1 MHTAK
6 VVSFLLTAFAF
17 SSAPHGGFSAER
29 AGDPMTP
36 EHVARLKM
44 VSAVKISPSGNQVA
58 YVLSVPRE
66 PVKEP
71 SGLPW
76 EELHVVLADGTSRPF
91 ITGEVNVSKVDWTP
105 DGKGISFVAKR
116 GKDKY
121 QALYAIPADG
131 GEARKI
137 VSFGSDIGGYSFS
150 PDGNS
155 VAFIAADPAPEDEEK
170 LKEQGFN
177 QEVYEESFRQTR
189 VRIAATGGADA
200 PPRSLDLAG
209 FPSELH
215 WAPRGNL
222 LALALAPTPLVDDD
236 FMERKVHVV
245 DAESG
250 KVISRIENPGKLGE
264 IAWSP
269 DAKHLAFIAAADP
282 NDPSAGRLLVVPA
295 AGGKPVELLPGLEG
309 EFASIAWKDDE
320 TISFLSSAGVWT
332 TLGEVRRDGGG
343 HRVRIP
349 AGKSVLSHLS
359 LSNDRGKVA
368 IIGESASFPPEVH
381 ILGDGEI
388 EPRRMTH
395 SNPSLDGLALAEQ
408 EVVRFRARDGLQLE
422 GILIRPLGEEK
433 GKRYPTILYVH
444 GGPEAHERNGW
455 LTSYARPGQV
465 AAARGFAVFYPNYRG
480 STGRGVEFSKL
491 GQGDPAGKEFDDLAD
506 AADHLVAVGVAD
518 REKIG
523 ITGGSYGGYATAWAA
538 TRLSSRFA
546 AGVMFVGISDLV
558 SKLST
563 TDIPSEEFLVHSRKK
578 LDENWRFFLERS
590 PIFHAKGAR
599 TPLLILHGKD
609 DPRVHPGQS
618 LELYRRLKEE
628 GGAPVRLVHYPG
640 EGHGNRKS
648 AAKLDYHLRMLQW
661 FEHYLKGAGGSPPP
675 PKVEYEKKPD
685 SKTGPPAS
693 AAAGAPVP
701 AGE

>member
-1 MHTAK
+1 MQMHRDRRLFFSVLVLCNLST
-6 VVSFLLTAFAF
+6 VVL
-17 SSAPHGGFSAER
+17 SAMK
-29 AGDPMTP
+29 AGEPMTP
-36 EHVARLKM
+36 EHVARLRM
-44 VSAVKISPSGNQVA
+44 VAAAKISPSGAQVA

-71 SGLPW
+71 SGPPW

-91 ITGEVNVSKVDWTP
+91 VTGEANVSRIDWTP
-105 DGKGISFVAKR
+105 DGKGIAFVAKR
-116 GKDKY
+116 GKDKH

-131 GEARKI
+131 GEARRL
-137 VSFGSDIGGYSFS
+137 VSFGSDVGGYSLS
-150 PDGNS
+150 PDGKF
-155 VAFIAADPAPEDEEK
+155 VAFISSDPAPEDEEK

-177 QEVYEESFRQTR
+177 QEVYEESFRPTR
-189 VRIAATGGADA
+189 VRIALIGDA
-200 PPRSLDLAG
+200 ETPPRALELAG

-245 DAESG
+245 DAETG
-250 KVISRIENPGKLGE
+250 KVVARIEHSGKLGE
-264 IAWSP
+264 IVWSP
-269 DAKHLAFIAAADP
+269 DAKRIAFISAADQ
-282 NDPSAGRLLVVPA
+282 NDPSAGRLFVVPA
-295 AGGKPVELLPGLEG
+295 AGGKPVELLPGFEG
-309 EFASIAWKDDE
+309 EFASITWRDDE
-320 TISFLSSAGVWT
+320 TISYLAAAGAWT
-332 TLGEVRRDGGG
+332 TLGDVRSDGSG

-349 AGKSVLSHLS
+349 SGKSALSHLS
-359 LSNDRGKVA
+359 LSNDRGKA
-368 IIGESASFPPEVH
+368 AFIGESSSHPPEVH
-381 ILGDGEI
+381 ILGDGEV

-395 SNPSLDGLALAEQ
+395 SNPWLDGLALAEQ
-408 EVVRFRARDGLQLE
+408 EVVSFRARDGLQLE

-433 GKRYPTILYVH
+433 GKRYPAIIYVH

-465 AAARGFAVFYPNYRG
+465 AAARDFAVFYPNYRG

-506 AADHLVAVGVAD
+506 AADHLVTMGLAD

-578 LDENWRFFLERS
+578 LDENWLFFLDRS
-590 PIFHAKGAR
+590 PIYHAKGAR

-640 EGHGNRKS
+640 EGHGNKKS
-648 AAKLDYHLRMLQW
+648 AAKLDYQLRMLQW
-661 FEHYLKGAGGSPPP
+661 FEHYLKGPGGNPPSW
-675 PKVEYEKKPD
+675 KVEYEKKPEP
-685 SKTGPPAS
+685 KPAPAS
-693 AAAGAPVP
+693 DAGPAAQPPGAK
-701 AGE
+701 